1 MLPVT
6 SHLENEAFKKTTKY
20 IKISVHRNISR
31 TRNQFYSKKKQVMTK
46 QMLPFGKI
54 SFSSL

>member
-31 TRNQFYSKKKQVMTK
+31 TILLKEKASNDKTDATFWQNIIF
-46 QMLPFGKI
+46 
-54 SFSSL
+54 